1 MFFFCYCDDCGW
13 DVFLFHESTIA
24 RPSLYMALDYT
35 QCCADIERAVGILNR
50 TQARVAEATK
60 GVDTILRIVHTNRV
74 FGLVA
79 EADLR
84 HAHRRAHSAK
94 ARLYP
99 VATSVAARIAYLE
112 RKRDQLERRNH
123 LRRLFDGDDVLFTK
137 LYRIDRLLDKRD
149 QLQREV
155 EARSR
160 DE

>member
-1 MFFFCYCDDCGW
+1 
-13 DVFLFHESTIA
+13 
-24 RPSLYMALDYT
+24 MALDYT

-50 TQARVAEATK
+50 TQARVAEAIK

-112 RKRDQLERRNH
+112 RKRDQLKRRNH